1 MSGRA
6 LQLRDVLDAQRVI
19 APYLDP
25 TPVRR
30 YPSLDGVVGVE
41 LFVKHENHQPTG
53 AFKVRGGI
61 NLVARLGSGQL
72 AAGVYAAST
81 GNHGQSVAY
90 AASLFGVP
98 ATVFVPRGA
107 NPVKVS
113 SMRSLGATVVE
124 HGVDFDEARER
135 CEKAAAEHG
144 ARYIHS
150 GDEPLLIAGVA
161 TATLELLEREPSVE
175 VIVVPVG
182 GGSGA
187 AGACIVAKAIDPRI
201 VVIGVQSEAA
211 PAAYRAWRERRP
223 VADEMHTFAE
233 GLQTR
238 VSFELPQRVLAEHL
252 DDFVLVTDDEVRAAT
267 LQLIELTRTL
277 VEPAGAAPLAA
288 VLKLRERLAGQRVA
302 LLCTGGNISP
312 AQLRELLEWDRSAVD
327 PPPSQIPPHERPLR
341 VRSAPNRL
349 PAQAA
354 AVTPLLLQCRPRSCE
369 GVASASAPRRPGAA
383 ASAGPNSDSE
393 TSPRSW
399 RQQRAAA
406 WMRHLESFSR
416 TGKRRRSGSPA
427 PRG

>member
-1 MSGRA
+1 MSDTPP
-6 LQLRDVLDAQRVI
+6 QLRDVFEAQRVI

-30 YPSLDGVVGVE
+30 YPALDRVVGSE
-41 LFVKHENHQPTG
+41 LLVKHENHLPTG

-61 NLVARLGSGQL
+61 NLVSQLEPAQL

-90 AASLFGVP
+90 AASLFEVA
-98 ATVFVPRGA
+98 ATIFVPRGA

-113 SMRSLGATVVE
+113 SMRALGATVIE

-135 CEKAAAEHG
+135 CEQVAAASG
-144 ARYIHS
+144 ARYVHS

-161 TATLELLEREPSVE
+161 TATLELLEREPSID

-223 VADEMHTFAE
+223 VADEMRTFAE

-238 VSFELPQRVLAEHL
+238 VSFELPQRILAEHL
-252 DDFVLVTDDEVRAAT
+252 DDFVLVADDELRAAT

-277 VEPAGAAPLAA
+277 VEPAGAAALAA
-288 VLKLRERLAGQRVA
+288 VLRLRERLAGRRVA
-302 LLCTGGNISP
+302 VICSGGNISP
-312 AQLRELLEWDRSAVD
+312 AQLRELLEWGSRSATRQD
-327 PPPSQIPPHERPLR
+327 PLAEP
-341 VRSAPNRL
+341 
-349 PAQAA
+349 
-354 AVTPLLLQCRPRSCE
+354 
-369 GVASASAPRRPGAA
+369 
-383 ASAGPNSDSE
+383 
-393 TSPRSW
+393 
-399 RQQRAAA
+399 
-406 WMRHLESFSR
+406 
-416 TGKRRRSGSPA
+416 
-427 PRG
+427 

>member
-1 MSGRA
+1 MSDA
-6 LQLRDVLDAQRVI
+6 PPQLRDVLDAQRVI
-19 APYLDP
+19 APHLDP

-30 YPSLDGVVGVE
+30 YPSLDGLVGAE
-41 LFVKHENHQPTG
+41 LFVKHENHLPTG

-61 NLVARLGSGQL
+61 NLVSRLAPEQL
-72 AAGVYAAST
+72 AAGVFAAST

-90 AASLFGVP
+90 AASLFGVA
-98 ATVFVPRGA
+98 ATIFVPRGA

-113 SMRSLGATVVE
+113 SMRSLGATVIE

-135 CEKAAAEHG
+135 CDEVAVARG

-161 TATLELLEREPSVE
+161 TATLELLEREPSIE

-201 VVIGVQSEAA
+201 VVIGVQSDAA

-238 VSFELPQRVLAEHL
+238 VSFELPQRILAEHL
-252 DDFVLVTDDEVRAAT
+252 DDFVLVADDELRAAT

-277 VEPAGAAPLAA
+277 VEPAGAASLAA
-288 VLKLRERLAGQRVA
+288 VVKLRERLAGKRVA
-302 LLCTGGNISP
+302 IVCSGGNISP
-312 AQLRELLEWDRSAVD
+312 AQLRELLEWGS
-327 PPPSQIPPHERPLR
+327 RP
-341 VRSAPNRL
+341 ATG
-349 PAQAA
+349 QE
-354 AVTPLLLQCRPRSCE
+354 PL
-369 GVASASAPRRPGAA
+369 
-383 ASAGPNSDSE
+383 AGP
-393 TSPRSW
+393 
-399 RQQRAAA
+399 
-406 WMRHLESFSR
+406 
-416 TGKRRRSGSPA
+416 
-427 PRG
+427 